1 MDFSNIENTLSSILV
16 RPRIELVHG
25 IIDDITLVSKKFYKQ
40 KGWKLALFDQYLTY
54 MQVDLFVQALNKLN
68 INKVKTFLHTW
79 EDIRHFKSVKSEYQS
94 IKDIFYNVGAADKDW
109 NSPDVVVTSIVVTN
123 ESLDFIVFIDEYR
136 ESYYFYGNKE
146 FVDTLMP
153 VSCQAY
159 KDFFKSN
166 YEILKYNAIAID
178 YLEWL
183 WKHYIDSQEI

>member
-1 MDFSNIENTLSSILV
+1 MNFFNIENTLSSILV
-16 RPRIELVHG
+16 RYRIELANG
-25 IIDDITLVSKKFYKQ
+25 IIDDITLVSKEFYEQ
-40 KGWKLALFDQYLTY
+40 KGWKLALFDKYFTF

-68 INKVKTFLHTW
+68 INKVETFLYTW
-79 EDIRHFKSVKSEYQS
+79 EDIRHFKSVKSEYHS
-94 IKDIFYNVGAADKDW
+94 IKDIFYNVSASDKDW
-109 NSPDVVVTSIVVTN
+109 NSPDVVATSIVVTN

-153 VSCQAY
+153 VSSQAY

-166 YEILKYNAIAID
+166 YQILKYNAIAID

-183 WKHYIDSQEI
+183 WEHYIGNPC